1 MRALVLNSFDGPGS
15 VTVAE
20 VDDPMV
26 ADGEVLVRVDAAAVG
41 SWDPQTTVGY
51 FTAIGGID
59 TFPQILGW
67 DLSGTVVEIGPGV
80 TGLSVG
86 DAVMGYS
93 AQPWTGIGVFA
104 DEVSMSAALLTP
116 RPVGL
121 DMNVAATLP
130 VVALTADMA
139 VREAGLADG
148 AALLVLGGAG
158 AVGSLVTQLAAQS
171 GIRVVGSGTARDL
184 GRIEAL
190 GAQAGVDRSADVAAR
205 TMAAVGPVDA
215 IIDLVGAG
223 ARPSAMGALR
233 PGGRFVT
240 TIHGPLPEGLTDQPR
255 MISVQ
260 PDPDRLGQLAR
271 LVEAGTLRV
280 GTGEVLALDDAREAY
295 RLATGAGAA
304 KIVLKP

>member
-20 VDDPMV
+20 VDDPIV

-104 DEVSMSAALLTP
+104 DEVSMSAALLIP

-280 GTGEVLALDDAREAY
+280 GIGEVLALDDAREAY